1 MKIHLGPFA
10 SPAGNILGNRR
21 GIVKGRRKFEDLGG
35 NSRQAWL
42 VETGGNPTN
51 SRMSQI
57 LVVPEPPYFLAS
69 FSRDLDSG
77 EESNGTRL
85 LNFQYLQ

>member
-1 MKIHLGPFA
+1 MASMDLEAGMKIHLGPFA
-10 SPAGNILGNRR
+10 SPAGNFFGNRR

-51 SRMSQI
+51 SRMRQI
-57 LVVPEPPYFLAS
+57 LVVPDPPLFPRQL
-69 FSRDLDSG
+69 FPRP
-77 EESNGTRL
+77 R
-85 LNFQYLQ
+85 